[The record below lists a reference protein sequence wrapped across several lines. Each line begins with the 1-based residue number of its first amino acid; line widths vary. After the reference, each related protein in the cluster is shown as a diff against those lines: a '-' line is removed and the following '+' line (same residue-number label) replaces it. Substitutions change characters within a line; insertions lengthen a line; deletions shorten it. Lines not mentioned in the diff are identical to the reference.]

1 MKSRIMRLDLGRS
14 TTSENSL
21 ARPKRRLTKFEKC
34 ISCAFWPADLPN
46 GVGRGPPTLP
56 EETFAA
62 ASETRSGHVSL
73 VPGAR
78 PGDARRVTRYD
89 RISPC
94 PRRVPPQSSRWWPS
108 TCSSSTARIDM
119 PCRLTS
125 RRTGVVPPARM
136 HFATKLF
143 LAAQLS
149 ALPSALTA

>member
-78 PGDARRVTRYD
+78 PGDARRRCVTRYD
-89 RISPC
+89 RIRLLPRVALRQERWSPTE
-94 PRRVPPQSSRWWPS
+94 VPVHL
-108 TCSSSTARIDM
+108 D
-119 PCRLTS
+119 
-125 RRTGVVPPARM
+125 V
-136 HFATKLF
+136 
-143 LAAQLS
+143 
-149 ALPSALTA
+149 

>member
-78 PGDARRVTRYD
+78 PGDARRRCVTLYD
-89 RISPC
+89 CISPFA
-94 PRRVPPQSSRWWPS
+94 PRCASPRALVTDGSDQSTWTFDDKLLGAAICFGRPALYWLVSH
-108 TCSSSTARIDM
+108 
-119 PCRLTS
+119 
-125 RRTGVVPPARM
+125 GVSG
-136 HFATKLF
+136 L
-143 LAAQLS
+143 LG
-149 ALPSALTA
+149 